1 VEREKHTCTFLEL
14 IQLVSETASTDNEI
28 VATVT
33 YLINS
38 GHVRLG
44 GSLAGATIDTRP
56 SPLAFLSWVR
66 SSPEHSSEFKLSA

>member
-1 VEREKHTCTFLEL
+1 MEREKHTCTFSEL
-14 IQLVSETASTDNEI
+14 IQRVSETTSDDNEV

-56 SPLAFLSWVR
+56 SLFTFLSWVR
-66 SSPEHSSEFKLSA
+66 SSPVQSLEFKLSA